1 MKNILIYKLVLLNA
15 LAAAWLEVTNY
26 QSGWF
31 NKLVHADTTGLNYA
45 TVSLFGLVWIGTWFK
60 AKELNK
66 AFNNITGNHVYL
78 DDWVGELRIK
88 QMEWI
93 ERAAGWMLFLGLIGT
108 LYGLMI
114 SLSGV
119 NTGNIN
125 SVDGL
130 KIIGVQLITGLRV
143 EISTTLIGAM
153 CALWTEVNYSVMK
166 HTADFVAATEEEA
179 LARSV
184 MEDSL

>member
-15 LAAAWLEVTNY
+15 LAIAWLSVTNY
-26 QSGWF
+26 QSDWF
-31 NKLVHADTTGLNYA
+31 MKLFHSDTTGINYA
-45 TVSLFGLVWIGTWFK
+45 TAGLFILVLVATAATAFK
-60 AKELNK
+60 MNK
-66 AFNNITGNHVYL
+66 AFNAIVEEPHLKWMVRKKHM
-78 DDWVGELRIK
+78 D
-88 QMEWI
+88 WI
-93 ERAAGWMLFLGLIGT
+93 ERASGWMLFIGLIGT

-130 KIIGVQLITGLRV
+130 KTIGVQLITGLRI

-153 CALWTEVNYSVMK
+153 CALWTEVNYTVMK
-166 HTADFVAATEEEA
+166 HTADHFT
-179 LARSV
+179 
-184 MEDSL
+184 SLETGQ

>member
-1 MKNILIYKLVLLNA
+1 VKNILLYKLVLLNA
-15 LAAAWLEVTNY
+15 LAAAWLGVTNY

-31 NKLVHADTTGLNYA
+31 TKLFHADTTNLNYA
-45 TVSLFGLVWIGTWFK
+45 TASLFILVWLGTWLK
-60 AKELNK
+60 AKEMNT
-66 AFNNITGNHVYL
+66 ASNNITGERVYL
-78 DDWVGELRIK
+78 NDWTGELRIK

-114 SLSGV
+114 SLSGI

-130 KIIGVQLITGLRV
+130 KIIGVQLITGLRI

-153 CALWTEVNYSVMK
+153 LALWTEVNYAVIK
-166 HTADFVAATEEEA
+166 YTADFVAAMEEEA
-179 LARSV
+179 LARDI